1 MLTIRQVAGLARV
14 SVSTVERAVRRG
26 ELRAFKLGRATR
38 ISSADARAWLTA
50 APVQVQVR
58 ATSDAAEGAA

>member
-38 ISSADARAWLTA
+38 IAAADARSWLTA
-50 APVQVQVR
+50 TPVQVQVR
-58 ATSDAAEGAA
+58 DTAAGAA